1 LLENDKRY
9 GFRASASLLFLCV
22 PFHNRLSSLSS
33 ALCTFSKPLSVNFKL
48 YFPIT
53 SPQEPGG
60 EIEHRAA
67 QLLFDTTLPRIL
79 GSGLPDSE
87 QLREVLGQGSEELT
101 RIVLWPLQS
110 ARTETLH
117 ALSQVATL
125 QEALDEADREIMLM
139 RVREQASG
147 IRFHVHD
154 ASTCAIRTTLTSNNP
169 PISTGAY
176 WDGKWSA
183 IHRPRVPVKRDG
195 CGTAYS
201 SIQCDIDKELR
212 LQACETLVAR
222 EIATCEQQVLSLLAL
237 LVQNCTVCRRV
248 RHLSRAKLQCV
259 SSRCQFTVFAS
270 TKVQFCTDKAS
281 KLSTCKIATCA
292 GDAQRAAP
300 ARTHTRVLECG
311 RRGSSAQEPAR
322 ALQDAR

>member
-1 LLENDKRY
+1 VH
-9 GFRASASLLFLCV
+9 LFPAIV
-22 PFHNRLSSLSS
+22 S
-33 ALCTFSKPLSVNFKL
+33 KL
-48 YFPIT
+48 YFPLT
-53 SPQEPGG
+53 TLHGPGG

-67 QLLFDTTLPRIL
+67 QLLFDTTLPRIQA
-79 GSGLPDSE
+79 SGLPDSE
-87 QLREVLGQGSEELT
+87 QLREVLGQGAEELT
-101 RIVLWPLQS
+101 IIVLRPLQR
-110 ARTETLH
+110 ACTETLH

-169 PISTGAY
+169 PLATGAY

-195 CGTAYS
+195 CGTSYG

-222 EIATCEQQVLSLLAL
+222 EIATWEQQVLSLLAL
-237 LVQNCTVCRRV
+237 PVQNCTVCRRV
-248 RHLSRAKLQCV
+248 RHLSSAKLQ
-259 SSRCQFTVFAS
+259 R
-270 TKVQFCTDKAS
+270 VQS
-281 KLSTCKIATCA
+281 K
-292 GDAQRAAP
+292 
-300 ARTHTRVLECG
+300 
-311 RRGSSAQEPAR
+311 
-322 ALQDAR
+322 